1 MVLVPVS
8 VGGRERR
15 DGVRLW
21 KSVWSNAA
29 HRAFAEENLGG
40 LYRRHVLH
48 RRHGTDFIWR
58 RIFITLLF
66 TYAAA
71 AGSG

>member
-1 MVLVPVS
+1 MVLVPIS

-15 DGVRLW
+15 NGVRLW

-29 HRAFAEENLGG
+29 HCAFAEENLGG

-48 RRHGTDFIWR
+48 RRHGTDFIHVSR
-58 RIFITLLF
+58 EIQISNVSTH
-66 TYAAA
+66 A
-71 AGSG
+71 

>member
-48 RRHGTDFIWR
+48 RRHGTDFIHVSWE
-58 RIFITLLF
+58 IQVSNVS
-66 TYAAA
+66 TYA
-71 AGSG
+71 